1 MGISEKIAYLKGLM
15 EGMNVDTE
23 SNEGKLFAAVVD
35 VLDEIALEVEDLTD
49 EVMELGDGLDV
60 ISDDL
65 SDVEDIVYD
74 EWDDDDDDEETRKT
88 RTTRKRSATPP
99 PAPSARRR
107 SSSTTPCS
115 RTARSFART
124 AARSW
129 SSTSPIWPTPRT
141 RIRTRSKSAKRNAQP
156 FGCAFFLC
164 FFQNGRLATSTMVSS
179 IPWICGVRTLFL

>member
-74 EWDDDDDDEETRKT
+74 DEDEEDEGEECY
-88 RTTRKRSATPP
+88 TTTCPECEEEIFFDDTMLEDGEIICPNCGAKLEFDLSDLAD
-99 PAPSARRR
+99 
-107 SSSTTPCS
+107 
-115 RTARSFART
+115 
-124 AARSW
+124 AADED
-129 SSTSPIWPTPRT
+129 
-141 RIRTRSKSAKRNAQP
+141 KDEE
-156 FGCAFFLC
+156 
-164 FFQNGRLATSTMVSS
+164 
-179 IPWICGVRTLFL
+179 

>member
-74 EWDDDDDDEETRKT
+74 EWDDDDDDDDEEDEEEECYA
-88 RTTRKRSATPP
+88 TTCPECEEEIFFDDTMLEDGEIICPN
-99 PAPSARRR
+99 
-107 SSSTTPCS
+107 CG
-115 RTARSFART
+115 
-124 AARSW
+124 
-129 SSTSPIWPTPRT
+129 
-141 RIRTRSKSAKRNAQP
+141 AKLEFDLSDLVNDE
-156 FGCAFFLC
+156 
-164 FFQNGRLATSTMVSS
+164 NEDEE
-179 IPWICGVRTLFL
+179 

>member
-1 MGISEKIAYLKGLM
+1 MTLSEKSAYLKGLM

-74 EWDDDDDDEETRKT
+74 EWDDDDDDDDDDEEDEEEECYA
-88 RTTRKRSATPP
+88 TTCPECEEEIFFDDSVLEDGKVECPNCGATLEFD
-99 PAPSARRR
+99 PADLVEDEEE
-107 SSSTTPCS
+107 
-115 RTARSFART
+115 
-124 AARSW
+124 
-129 SSTSPIWPTPRT
+129 
-141 RIRTRSKSAKRNAQP
+141 KDD
-156 FGCAFFLC
+156 
-164 FFQNGRLATSTMVSS
+164 
-179 IPWICGVRTLFL
+179 

>member
-74 EWDDDDDDEETRKT
+74 EWDDDDDDDDEEDEEDEEEECYA
-88 RTTRKRSATPP
+88 TTCPECEEEVYFDESVLEDGEVICPNCGEKLEFDLSDLAD
-99 PAPSARRR
+99 
-107 SSSTTPCS
+107 
-115 RTARSFART
+115 
-124 AARSW
+124 AADED
-129 SSTSPIWPTPRT
+129 
-141 RIRTRSKSAKRNAQP
+141 KDEE
-156 FGCAFFLC
+156 
-164 FFQNGRLATSTMVSS
+164 
-179 IPWICGVRTLFL
+179 

>member
-74 EWDDDDDDEETRKT
+74 DDDDDEEDEEEECYA
-88 RTTRKRSATPP
+88 TTCPECEEEIFFDDTMLEDGEIICPN
-99 PAPSARRR
+99 
-107 SSSTTPCS
+107 CG
-115 RTARSFART
+115 
-124 AARSW
+124 
-129 SSTSPIWPTPRT
+129 
-141 RIRTRSKSAKRNAQP
+141 AKLEFDLSDLVNDDE
-156 FGCAFFLC
+156 
-164 FFQNGRLATSTMVSS
+164 NEDEE
-179 IPWICGVRTLFL
+179 

>member
-74 EWDDDDDDEETRKT
+74 DEDEEDEEEECYA
-88 RTTRKRSATPP
+88 TTCPECEEEIFFDDTMLEDGEIICPNCGAKLEFDLSDLAD
-99 PAPSARRR
+99 
-107 SSSTTPCS
+107 
-115 RTARSFART
+115 
-124 AARSW
+124 AAAED
-129 SSTSPIWPTPRT
+129 
-141 RIRTRSKSAKRNAQP
+141 KDEE
-156 FGCAFFLC
+156 
-164 FFQNGRLATSTMVSS
+164 
-179 IPWICGVRTLFL
+179 